1 MNQDQ
6 GSPEETD
13 RSPTALPRGTP
24 RHGGPDQENG
34 KMVIRKETKV
44 NIGPATER
52 KGIIGSSQVGAILG
66 AKGYV
71 SKYDVWM
78 DYTGVKKPAT
88 PEMKKAFF
96 HGSTMEEPIARIFVH
111 EMKERF
117 GEQFP
122 DVRAVEYAY
131 VDPDHPYLVCHV
143 DREFCG
149 LWNGKRIALEIKT
162 ARTAALK
169 DKWGEEW
176 SEDVP
181 EQYWCQCQWYMALAG
196 FDEVWLCR
204 YTDGDITVYRIPSYP
219 DIQKKLV
226 DAAVDFHDRV
236 EAGWIPD
243 PKDRRTYEIVHPIV
257 KDPVKV
263 DAKFRTMIDKLTK
276 AKAAVGKAADAKKAA
291 EDKLSAV
298 ELDII
303 RALDG
308 ASGVV
313 DEEGNRLIS
322 YFSSSREVVNKKD
335 IIEEAF
341 GMEALYKAA
350 CENDPTI
357 RDRHTTV
364 STSTS
369 LKLAKVKK

>member
-1 MNQDQ
+1 MR
-6 GSPEETD
+6 EV
-13 RSPTALPRGTP
+13 LPDG
-24 RHGGPDQENG
+24 D
-34 KMVIRKETKV
+34 
-44 NIGPATER
+44 
-52 KGIIGSSQVGAILG
+52 
-66 AKGYV
+66 
-71 SKYDVWM
+71 
-78 DYTGVKKPAT
+78 
-88 PEMKKAFF
+88 
-96 HGSTMEEPIARIFVH
+96 
-111 EMKERF
+111 
-117 GEQFP
+117 
-122 DVRAVEYAY
+122 DVR
-131 VDPDHPYLVCHV
+131 
-143 DREFCG
+143 G
-149 LWNGKRIALEIKT
+149 
-162 ARTAALK
+162 
-169 DKWGEEW
+169 
-176 SEDVP
+176 
-181 EQYWCQCQWYMALAG
+181 
-196 FDEVWLCR
+196 
-204 YTDGDITVYRIPSYP
+204 
-219 DIQKKLV
+219 
-226 DAAVDFHDRV
+226 
-236 EAGWIPD
+236 
-243 PKDRRTYEIVHPIV
+243 
-257 KDPVKV
+257 
-263 DAKFRTMIDKLTK
+263 TK